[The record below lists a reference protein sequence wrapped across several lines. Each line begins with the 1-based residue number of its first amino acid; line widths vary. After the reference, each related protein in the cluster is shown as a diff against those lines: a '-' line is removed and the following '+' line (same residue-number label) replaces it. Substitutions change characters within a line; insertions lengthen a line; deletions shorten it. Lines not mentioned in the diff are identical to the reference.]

1 MSQHD
6 SDFYKPFIW
15 VLGALLVFTFFIAI
29 VANIFSPENDYSTDE
44 LVQQSIKKQ
53 IAPVGISRVLESAPA
68 AVVQPVAE
76 AETATDEST
85 DSVAEESTDTS
96 EESVVPEESS
106 DTADPAVEVAETVT
120 ESTDE
125 SAETENAADATTE
138 EATVV
143 ETTPAAEVVSAITA
157 NEVPL
162 KVRAVVATN
171 CAGCH
176 QEGVKGAQRSDD
188 TAAWQALS
196 EKGLDALTASV
207 INGKGEMLPRAET
220 QLTDEEIALAVR
232 YMVTQAT
239 GAPVGEATAVS
250 ETSAVEQEEDTSTA
264 TEQPDEKNDEA
275 ATEETSSDAAATA
288 VENTEAAVV
297 ETATATAATNIPANV
312 QSVVDTLCT
321 GCHLSGVANAPK
333 IGDKAAWE
341 ERLSAGMD
349 ALVASAIKGKGAMPA
364 RGGSQLSDA
373 ELRLAIEYLS
383 TKE

>member
-76 AETATDEST
+76 AETAPDEST
-85 DSVAEESTDTS
+85 DSVAEESTDTA
-96 EESVVPEESS
+96 EESVVAEESS
-106 DTADPAVEVAETVT
+106 DAAEPAVEVAETVT

-188 TAAWQALS
+188 AAAWQALS
-196 EKGLDALTASV
+196 AKGLDALTASV

-220 QLTDEEIALAVR
+220 ELTDEEIALAVR

-250 ETSAVEQEEDTSTA
+250 ETSTVEQEEDTSTA
-264 TEQPDEKNDEA
+264 TEQPDEKNEAA
-275 ATEETSSDAAATA
+275 ATEETSPDSADAASTA
-288 VENTEAAVV
+288 VENTEAVVVENV
-297 ETATATAATNIPANV
+297 ETATAVA
-312 QSVVDTLCT
+312 
-321 GCHLSGVANAPK
+321 LSLIQISEPT
-333 IGDKAAWE
+333 
-341 ERLSAGMD
+341 R
-349 ALVASAIKGKGAMPA
+349 P
-364 RGGSQLSDA
+364 
-373 ELRLAIEYLS
+373 Y
-383 TKE
+383 